1 MHVKNIKL
9 INYRNYE
16 NLYVELNKKTNIF
29 IGKNAQGKTNL
40 LEAIYICA
48 RGRSFR
54 TNRDREIINLDK
66 DQAYVGAN
74 MNIGDFDK
82 LIEIKMERSKIK
94 RIKVNNRELKNY
106 KELYSGLHV
115 VIFSPEDLNL
125 VKGGPS
131 ERRSFLNAEIS
142 QIRPVYHHNISRYN
156 KVLFQRNNA
165 LKSAKFK
172 KNISSILDVF
182 DLQLIS
188 LGSDIIVERKKYV
201 DELSIISKRI
211 HKVTT
216 SNSEDLTLKYTSN
229 IDIYEDKKEMEK
241 YYLEKLKENLAKD
254 IETTTTEFG
263 PHRDDIEMDINGKD
277 LKIFGSQGQQ
287 RTVVLSIKLSE
298 VELINRQ
305 VGNYPVLLLDDV
317 FSELDE
323 ERRKYLVKSFKD
335 MQTIITV
342 TDAVDLN
349 DLSDIDYNVF
359 YIEDGKLKLEEG
371 YDITHRRK

>member
-9 INYRNYE
+9 INYRNYDD
-16 NLYVELNKKTNIF
+16 LYVELNKKTNVF

-40 LEAIYICA
+40 LEAIYMCA

-66 DQAYVGAN
+66 SQAYVGAN
-74 MNIGDFDK
+74 MNVGSFDK
-82 LIEIKMERSKIK
+82 LIEIKMERNKTK
-94 RIKVNNRELKNY
+94 RIKVNKRELKNY
-106 KELYSGLHV
+106 RELYSGLNV

-125 VKGGPS
+125 VKGGPA
-131 ERRSFLNAEIS
+131 ERRDFLDSEIS
-142 QIRPVYHHNISRYN
+142 QIRPVYHHNLSRYR

-172 KNISSILDVF
+172 KNIASILDVF
-182 DLQLIS
+182 DLQLVR
-188 LGSDIIVERKKYV
+188 LACEMVVERKKYV
-201 DELSIISKRI
+201 DQLSAISNQI
-211 HKVTT
+211 HKTT
-216 SNSEDLTLKYTSN
+216 TRNSEDLTLKYISN
-229 IDIYEDKKEMEK
+229 IDIYEDREKMERA
-241 YYLEKLKENLAKD
+241 YLRKLKSNLPRD

-263 PHRDDIEMDINGKD
+263 PHRDDIEMFINGKD
-277 LKIFGSQGQQ
+277 LKIYGSQGQQ

-298 VELINRQ
+298 VDLIYRQ

-342 TDAVDLN
+342 TDAVEID
-349 DLSDIDYNVF
+349 DLSDIEHDIF
-359 YIEDGKLKLEEG
+359 YIEDGKLKMEE
-371 YDITHRRK
+371 